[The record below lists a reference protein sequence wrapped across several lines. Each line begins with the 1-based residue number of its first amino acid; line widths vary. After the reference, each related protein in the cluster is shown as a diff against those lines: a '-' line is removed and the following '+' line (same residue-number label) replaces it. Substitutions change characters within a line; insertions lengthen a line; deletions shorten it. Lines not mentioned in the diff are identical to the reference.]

1 MSVSPLAGKRRR
13 RRPGRYHRSV
23 RALSTLSSILFF
35 CAFAIAARGLA
46 ADPRADIGR
55 VGASAE
61 GAIAAAGRA
70 RVVIVFRRADSAV
83 RGAKGTDLRA
93 HSLSRLSG
101 EDFQATS
108 AWKSVSG
115 AAGILSAQGLE
126 RLRRDPDVVRID
138 LDEPGHGHLSE
149 SVPLIGADTVHAQ
162 GVTGR
167 GVTVA
172 ILDTGVTANH
182 ADLAD
187 DVAGQQCFCRNADGT
202 GCCPNGQP
210 EQSGPGSAEDDNGH
224 GTNVAGVVTSAGRI
238 AFPGVAPNSKIVA
251 VKVLDRNNQFAGASQ
266 VVSAL
271 DWVNQNRPDVRVV
284 NMSLGT
290 FALYD
295 APCDQASASATA
307 LAEAVGALRARGV
320 TVFASAG
327 NDRSPARLTAPAC
340 ATAVVAVGATYDS
353 DVGSVSVLGCLDAAT
368 APDRVACFSNSGPG
382 LRLLAPGAVITS
394 TGIGGARSA
403 YVGTSQAS
411 PHAAGVAALLLEA
424 RPSLDPFAIE
434 TILSV
439 SGRAVT
445 DAKNGLTT
453 PRIDAAAALRE
464 AGVGVPGVCSPDA
477 VTLCLNG
484 GRFRVQVA
492 WRAPALT
499 SGGVGSAAPLTADAG
514 YFWFF
519 SANNVEVLVK
529 LVDGRAVNGRY
540 WFFSGALSDVEYTL
554 TVTDTRTGAVKSY
567 FNPGQTLASIADV
580 SAF

>member
-1 MSVSPLAGKRRR
+1 MRPLSPL
-13 RRPGRYHRSV
+13 RSF
-23 RALSTLSSILFF
+23 LFF
-35 CAFAIAARGLA
+35 CAFGVAADGLA
-46 ADPRADIGR
+46 ADARGNLQR
-55 VGASAE
+55 VGAPAE
-61 GAIAAAGRA
+61 AVIAADGRA
-70 RVVIVFRRADSAV
+70 RVVILFRRADGAA
-83 RGAKGTDLRA
+83 RGLRWTDLRR
-93 HSLSRLSG
+93 HSLSLLSP
-101 EDFQATS
+101 EDFQPIS
-108 AWKSVSG
+108 DWKSVSA

-126 RLRRDPDVVRID
+126 RLRKDPDVVRID

-202 GCCPNGQP
+202 GCCPNGLT

-224 GTNVAGVVTSAGRI
+224 GTNVAGVVTSGGRI
-238 AFPGVAPNSKIVA
+238 ASPGVAPNAKIVA
-251 VKVLDRNNQFAGASQ
+251 IKVLDRNNQFAGASQ

-295 APCDQASASATA
+295 APCDQASASAAA
-307 LAEAVGALRARGV
+307 LAEAVGVLRARGV
-320 TVFASAG
+320 TVFTSAG

-340 ATAVVAVGATYDS
+340 VTAAVAVGATYDA
-353 DVGSVSVLGCLDAAT
+353 DLGPLSVFGCLDAAT

-382 LRLLAPGAVITS
+382 LRLLAPGAAITS
-394 TGIGGARSA
+394 TGIGGARST

-424 RPSLDPFAIE
+424 RPSLAPPAIE
-434 TILSV
+434 MILFE

-453 PRIDAAAALRE
+453 PRVDAAAALRE

-529 LVDGRAVNGRY
+529 LVDGRPVNGRY

-567 FNPGQTLASIADV
+567 FNPSQTLASIADV